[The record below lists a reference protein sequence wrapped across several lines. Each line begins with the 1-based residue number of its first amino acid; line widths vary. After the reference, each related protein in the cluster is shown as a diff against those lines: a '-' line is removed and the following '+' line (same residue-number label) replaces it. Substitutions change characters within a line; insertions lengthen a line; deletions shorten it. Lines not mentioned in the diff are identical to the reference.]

1 MCECVALSPGEAHCE
16 GSGPLQNQ
24 RLCMAGLME
33 GPHQLHTEEEE
44 EGDEGERYKKKYEEE
59 GRFGRDG
66 GRRRKKSLR
75 TGRRGGEGKCF
86 MKKVWRRRDC
96 KCWMEGGKKD
106 EEFCTDG
113 C

>member
-44 EGDEGERYKKKYEEE
+44 GDEGGSKKNDEE
-59 GRFGRDG
+59 GRFGRVG
-66 GRRRKKSLR
+66 GRRKKKFEEW
-75 TGRRGGEGKCF
+75 EGMEKRCF
-86 MKKVWRRRDC
+86 IEK
-96 KCWMEGGKKD
+96 
-106 EEFCTDG
+106 
-113 C
+113 